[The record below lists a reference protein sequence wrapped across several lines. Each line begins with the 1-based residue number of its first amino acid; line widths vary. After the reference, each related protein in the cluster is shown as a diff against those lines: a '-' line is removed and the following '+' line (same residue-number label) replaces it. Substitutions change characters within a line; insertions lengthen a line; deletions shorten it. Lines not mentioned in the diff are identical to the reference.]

1 MFYIYCFIRRLHFM
15 KNSKG
20 NRVTLKDVALTAN
33 CSIAVASRA
42 LSTDSTQN
50 STVNAQTAQA
60 VIEAA
65 RSLKYTP
72 LHSSAKKKPLGQ
84 VGVFLPAINSS
95 QLLPLLEGISS
106 VAEQYN
112 TPLHYYANATGANY
126 RHFADHCLNRS
137 MMHGVIT
144 YYPSS
149 PLYQND
155 FLYMYNKLRRLG
167 VPLVI
172 IHNNAPPEF
181 DEVSVKFD
189 NYYGGKLAGEY
200 LASLQCTDYYIFC
213 GFIMPNSESEWLKE
227 KKCNYLPSRV
237 AGCYNYLSRKFLEH
251 CNLISNHQLLRP
263 NLENIQQLQSLYN
276 VIDLKT
282 AGPKGV
288 FCTNGAMAL
297 NLSGYLQSK
306 GIEVG
311 KEVKLIGYDDNFFC
325 EFAYP
330 AITTI
335 RQPFDLM
342 GKKAMQKLFNMMQG
356 KKEASEF
363 LKPELIKRFSA

>member
-1 MFYIYCFIRRLHFM
+1 M
-15 KNSKG
+15 KNSKA
-20 NRVTLKDVALTAN
+20 NRVTLKDVALAAN

-60 VIEAA
+60 VIEAS
-65 RSLKYTP
+65 RMLNYTP
-72 LHSSAKKKPLGQ
+72 LHSAGKKKPLGQ

-95 QLLPLLEGISS
+95 QLLPLLKGISS

-112 TPLHYYANATGANY
+112 TPLHYFANATGANY
-126 RHFADHCLNRS
+126 RHFADHCLSRS
-137 MMHGVIT
+137 LTQGVIS

-149 PLYQND
+149 PLYIND
-155 FLYMYNKLRRLG
+155 FLYMYNKLRRIG
-167 VPLVI
+167 TPLVI
-172 IHNNAPPEF
+172 IHNNAPPDF
-181 DEVSVKFD
+181 DAVSVKFD
-189 NYYGGKLAGEY
+189 NYYGGRLAGEY

-213 GFIMPNSESEWLKE
+213 GFILPISENDWLKE

-237 AGCYNYLSRKFLEH
+237 TGCYNYLSNKALEH
-251 CNLISNHQLLRP
+251 CNVISNPQLLKP
-263 NLENIQQLQSLYN
+263 NLENIQQLQKLYD

-282 AGPKGV
+282 PGPKGI

-311 KEVKLIGYDDNFFC
+311 KQVKLIGYDDNFFC
-325 EFAYP
+325 DFAYP

-335 RQPFDLM
+335 RQPFELM
-342 GKKAMQKLFNMMQG
+342 GRKAMQKLFNMMQE
-356 KKEASEF
+356 KKENSEL
-363 LKPELIKRFSA
+363 LKPELIKRTSA